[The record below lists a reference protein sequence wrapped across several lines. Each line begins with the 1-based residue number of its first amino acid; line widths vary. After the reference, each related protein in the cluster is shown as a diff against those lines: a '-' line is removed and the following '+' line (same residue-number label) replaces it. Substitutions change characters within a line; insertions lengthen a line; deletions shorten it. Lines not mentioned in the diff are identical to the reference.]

1 MILYKL
7 SLKYIKKSF
16 KDYAIYF
23 LTLILGVA
31 IFYIFNSMD
40 SQQAMLDI
48 SSSTREIIKLML
60 SLLAGVSVFV
70 SLILGFLIVYANN
83 FLIKRRKKE
92 FGVYMTLG
100 MGKGKISKILF
111 IETLIIGIISLIVG
125 LVIGIFVSQ
134 LMSVVVAKMFEADMT
149 EYKFVFSQAAMV
161 KTIIYFG
168 IMYLLVMIFNTVTI
182 SNYNLI
188 DLLTASKKNEKVKL
202 KNKKLSVLMFLV
214 SIMILALAYYKVTSD
229 ANILSGKQLL
239 MAIALGVVGTFLF
252 FWSLSGFLLKLI
264 QFNKKI
270 YLKDLNVFVLRQI
283 DSKIN
288 TTVFSMSIICL
299 MLFFT
304 ICILSSALALNKSMK
319 NDLTEVTPADISIIK
334 TMNLTEGTEEEITES
349 KMSIEDTLKKSSL
362 DFNESFSEY
371 VEFTEYT
378 APNVTLKTTLGKT
391 IDDVLKQFPSLL
403 VDENEGIVK
412 ISDYNKAAKI
422 LKQKE
427 LTLNENEY
435 IMLCN
440 YDNMKK
446 FRDKALETGVKININ
461 GKEYSPKYKEC
472 VEGFLDISN
481 SHLNFGIVLVPD
493 DAVEGLTMETNHF
506 TANYKG
512 TSDDEKQKVEDNIV
526 ALADDS
532 YLKSIED
539 AVELNAMTKISLYEA
554 SIGLGAIVTFIGLY
568 LGIIFLISGAAIL
581 ALKELSE
588 SSDNIQR
595 YEILRKIGTD
605 EKIINKALFK
615 QIGIF
620 FIMPLTLAIVHSIF
634 GIKFANTILASMAQ
648 TEGLLPSI
656 IMTAIFILVIYG
668 GYFVATYFQSKS
680 IIKKD

>member
-1 MILYKL
+1 MMLFKL
-7 SLKYIKKSF
+7 SLKNIKKSF

-48 SSSTREIIKLML
+48 SNSTREIIKLML
-60 SLLAGVSVFV
+60 TTLAGVSVFV

-92 FGVYMTLG
+92 FGIYMTLG

-111 IETLIIGIISLIVG
+111 IETLIIGIISLGIG
-125 LVIGIFVSQ
+125 LIIGIFASQ
-134 LMSVVVAKMFEADMT
+134 LMSVVVAKMFEANMT
-149 EYKFVFSQAAMV
+149 EYKFVFSQSAMI
-161 KTIIYFG
+161 KTIVYFG
-168 IMYLLVMIFNTVTI
+168 IMYLLVMIFNTI
-182 SNYNLI
+182 SISKYNLI
-188 DLLTASKKNEKVKL
+188 DLITASKKNEKVKI
-202 KNKKLSVLMFLV
+202 KNATISVVMFLI
-214 SIMILALAYYKVTSD
+214 SLGILAVAYYKATID
-229 ANILSGKQLL
+229 INKLSPNGFLT
-239 MAIALGVVGTFLF
+239 AIALGVVGTFLF

-264 QFNKKI
+264 QSNKKI
-270 YLKDLNVFVLRQI
+270 YLKDLNAFVLRQI
-283 DSKIN
+283 NSKIN

-319 NDLTEVTPADISIIK
+319 NDLTEVTPADISIVK
-334 TMNLTEGTEEEITES
+334 TMNLTEGTEEQITES

-403 VDENEGIVK
+403 VDKNEGIVK

-512 TSDDEKQKVEDNIV
+512 TTDKEKQKVEDNIV
-526 ALADDS
+526 ALDNDP
-532 YLKSIED
+532 YLKSIEG

-605 EKIINKALFK
+605 ENVINKALFR

-620 FIMPLTLAIVHSIF
+620 FMMPLVLAIIHSIF
-634 GIKFANTILASMAQ
+634 GIQVANTILSSMAA
-648 TEGLLPSI
+648 TSGMLPSI
-656 IMTAIFILVIYG
+656 IMTALFILVIYG
-668 GYFVATYFQSKS
+668 GYFLATYFGSKS
-680 IIKKD
+680 IIKKN

>member
-1 MILYKL
+1 MMLFKL
-7 SLKYIKKSF
+7 SLKNIKKSF

-48 SSSTREIIKLML
+48 SSSTKELIKFML
-60 SLLAGVSVFV
+60 TALAGVSVFV

-92 FGVYMTLG
+92 FGIYMTLG

-111 IETLIIGIISLIVG
+111 IETLIIGILS
-125 LVIGIFVSQ
+125 LVIGLIIGIFASQ

-149 EYKFVFSQAAMV
+149 GYKFVFSKAAMI

-168 IMYLLVMIFNTVTI
+168 IMYFLVMIFNTITI
-182 SNYNLI
+182 SKYNLI
-188 DLLTASKKNEKVKL
+188 DLITASRKNEKVKL
-202 KNKKLSVLMFLV
+202 KNPVVSVVMFLM
-214 SIMILALAYYKVTSD
+214 SLGILGFAYYRVTVD
-229 ANILSGKQLL
+229 VNELSQSGLI

-252 FWSLSGFLLKLI
+252 FWSLSGFLLKLV
-264 QFNKKI
+264 QSNKKI
-270 YLKDLNVFVLRQI
+270 YLKDLNAFVLRQI

-319 NDLTEVTPADISIIK
+319 SNLTEVTPADISIIK
-334 TMNLTEGTEEEITES
+334 TMNLTEGTEEQIKES
-349 KMSIEDTLKKSSL
+349 KLSIEDTLKKSSL
-362 DFNESFSEY
+362 DFNGSFNEY

-378 APNVTLKTTLGKT
+378 APDITLKTTLGQT
-391 IDDVLKQFPSLL
+391 IDDVLEQFPMLQ
-403 VDENEGIVK
+403 VDSNEGIVK

-422 LKQKE
+422 LKQEE

-435 IMLCN
+435 IMLCD
-440 YDNMKK
+440 YENMKK
-446 FRDKALETGVKININ
+446 FRDKALEIGTKININ

-472 VEGFLDISN
+472 VEGFLCISTGHTN
-481 SHLNFGIVLVPD
+481 IGVILVPD
-493 DAVEGLTMETNHF
+493 EAVEGLSAETNYF

-512 TSDDEKQKVEDNIV
+512 ATDKEKQKVEDNIA
-526 ALADDS
+526 ALENDS
-532 YLKSIED
+532 YLKSIEGAFD
-539 AVELNAMTKISLYEA
+539 FDAMTKTAIYEA
-554 SIGLGAIVTFIGLY
+554 SIGLGAIATFIGLY

-605 EKIINKALFK
+605 ERTINKALFR

-620 FIMPLTLAIVHSIF
+620 FMMPLALAIVHSIF
-634 GIKFANTILASMAQ
+634 GIQVANTILSSMAA
-648 TEGLLPSI
+648 TSGMLPSI
-656 IMTAIFILVIYG
+656 TMTALFILAIYG
-668 GYFVATYFQSKS
+668 GYFIATYFGSKS

>member
-1 MILYKL
+1 MMLFKL
-7 SLKYIKKSF
+7 SLKNIKKSF

-31 IFYIFNSMD
+31 IFYVFNSMD

-70 SLILGFLIVYANN
+70 SFILGFLIVYANN

-125 LVIGIFVSQ
+125 LIIGIFASQ

-149 EYKFVFSQAAMV
+149 GYKFVFSQAAMV

-214 SIMILALAYYKVTSD
+214 SIGILALAYYKVTSD

-264 QFNKKI
+264 QSNKKI
-270 YLKDLNVFVLRQI
+270 YLKDLNAFVLRQI

-288 TTVFSMSIICL
+288 TTVFSMTVICL

-304 ICILSSALALNKSMK
+304 ISILSSALSLNKSLRD
-319 NDLTEVTPADISIIK
+319 NLTEVTPADISITK
-334 TMNLTEGTEEEITES
+334 SMDLNEGTKENIENS
-349 KMSIEDTLKKSSL
+349 KVSIEDDLKKFSL
-362 DFNESFSEY
+362 DFNESFSNFCEI
-371 VEFTEYT
+371 TEYQN
-378 APNVTLKTTLGKT
+378 PNITLRTTLGETVKEA
-391 IDDVLKQFPSLL
+391 LNQLPSLL
-403 VDENEGIVK
+403 IYKSEGIVK
-412 ISDYNKAAKI
+412 ISDYNKIAKI
-422 LKQKE
+422 FKAKE
-427 LTLNENEY
+427 LTLKDNEY
-435 IMLCN
+435 IVLCD
-440 YDNMKK
+440 YDNMKV
-446 FRDKALETGVKININ
+446 FRDKALEKETKININ

-472 VEGFLDISN
+472 VKGFLDISSGHTN
-481 SHLNFGIVLVPD
+481 IGVILVPD
-493 DAVEGLTMETNHF
+493 EAVEGLLRKTNHF
-506 TANYKG
+506 TAIYKG
-512 TSDDEKQKVEDNIV
+512 NNDEEKQKIENKILALNLDDNN
-526 ALADDS
+526 
-532 YLKSIED
+532 
-539 AVELNAMTKISLYEA
+539 LNARSKISLYEA
-554 SIGLGAIVTFIGLY
+554 SVGLGAVVTFIGIY
-568 LGIIFLISGAAIL
+568 LGVIFLISSAAIL

-620 FIMPLTLAIVHSIF
+620 FIMPLMLAIVHSIF
-634 GIKFANTILASMAQ
+634 GIKFANIILEGISQ

-656 IMTAIFILVIYG
+656 IMTAIFILIIYG
-668 GYFVATYFQSKS
+668 GYFIATYFQSKS

>member
-1 MILYKL
+1 MMLLKL
-7 SLKYIKKSF
+7 SLKNIKKSF
-16 KDYAIYF
+16 NDYAIYF

-48 SSSTREIIKLML
+48 SNSTREIIKLML
-60 SLLAGVSVFV
+60 TTLAGVSVFV

-92 FGVYMTLG
+92 FGIYMTLG

-111 IETLIIGIISLIVG
+111 IETLIIGIISLGIG
-125 LVIGIFVSQ
+125 LIIGIFASQ
-134 LMSVVVAKMFEADMT
+134 LMSIVVAKMFEANMT
-149 EYKFVFSQAAMV
+149 EYKFVFSQSAMI
-161 KTIIYFG
+161 KTIVYFG
-168 IMYLLVMIFNTVTI
+168 IMYLLVMIFNTI
-182 SNYNLI
+182 SISKYNLI
-188 DLLTASKKNEKVKL
+188 DLITASKKNEKVKI
-202 KNKKLSVLMFLV
+202 KNATISVVMFLISLGILAFAYYRVTVDINKLSQ
-214 SIMILALAYYKVTSD
+214 
-229 ANILSGKQLL
+229 NELL
-239 MAIALGVVGTFLF
+239 TAIALGIVGTFLF
-252 FWSLSGFLLKLI
+252 FWSLSGFLLKLV
-264 QFNKKI
+264 QSNKKI
-270 YLKDLNVFVLRQI
+270 YLKDLNAFVLRQI
-283 DSKIN
+283 NSKIN

-319 NDLTEVTPADISIIK
+319 NDLTEVTPADISIVK
-334 TMNLTEGTEEEITES
+334 TMNLTEGTEEQITES

-371 VEFTEYT
+371 VEFTEYIE
-378 APNVTLKTTLGKT
+378 PNVTLKTTLGKT
-391 IDDVLKQFPSLL
+391 IDDVLKQFQMLRI
-403 VDENEGIVK
+403 DENEGIVK

-422 LKQKE
+422 LKQNE
-427 LTLNENEY
+427 LTLGENEY

-440 YDNMKK
+440 YDNIKK
-446 FRDKALETGVKININ
+446 FRDKALEIGTKININ
-461 GKEYSPKYKEC
+461 GKEYLPKYKEC
-472 VEGFLDISN
+472 VDGFLDISN
-481 SHLNFGIVLVPD
+481 SHTNFGVILVPD
-493 DAVEGLTMETNHF
+493 NAVEGLSMEINHF

-512 TSDDEKQKVEDNIV
+512 NTDEEKQKVEDNIV
-526 ALADDS
+526 ALDNDL
-532 YLKSIED
+532 YLKSIEG

-605 EKIINKALFK
+605 ENVINKALFR

-620 FIMPLTLAIVHSIF
+620 FMMPLVLAIIHSIF
-634 GIKFANTILASMAQ
+634 GIQVANTILSSMAA
-648 TEGLLPSI
+648 TSGMLPSI
-656 IMTAIFILVIYG
+656 IMTALFILVIYG
-668 GYFVATYFQSKS
+668 GYFLATYFGSKS
-680 IIKKD
+680 IIKKN

>member
-1 MILYKL
+1 MMLFKL
-7 SLKYIKKSF
+7 SLKNIKKSF

-31 IFYIFNSMD
+31 IFYVFNSMD

-70 SLILGFLIVYANN
+70 SFILGFLIVYANN

-125 LVIGIFVSQ
+125 LIIGIFASQ

-149 EYKFVFSQAAMV
+149 GYKFVFSQAAMV

-214 SIMILALAYYKVTSD
+214 SIMILALAYYKVTSY

-288 TTVFSMSIICL
+288 TTVFSMTVICL

-440 YDNMKK
+440 YDNMKV
-446 FRDKALETGVKININ
+446 FRDKALEKETKININ

-472 VEGFLDISN
+472 VKGFLDISSGHTN
-481 SHLNFGIVLVPD
+481 IGVILVPD
-493 DAVEGLTMETNHF
+493 EAVEGLLRKTNHF
-506 TANYKG
+506 TAIYKG
-512 TSDDEKQKVEDNIV
+512 NNDEEKQKIENKILALNLDDNN
-526 ALADDS
+526 
-532 YLKSIED
+532 
-539 AVELNAMTKISLYEA
+539 LNARSKISLYEA
-554 SIGLGAIVTFIGLY
+554 SVGLGAVVTFIGIY
-568 LGIIFLISGAAIL
+568 LGVIFLISSAAIL

-620 FIMPLTLAIVHSIF
+620 FIMLLMLAIVHSIF
-634 GIKFANTILASMAQ
+634 GIKFANIILEGISQ

-656 IMTAIFILVIYG
+656 IMTAIFILIIYG
-668 GYFVATYFQSKS
+668 GYFIATYFQSKS

>member
-1 MILYKL
+1 MMLFKL
-7 SLKYIKKSF
+7 SLKNIKKSF

-31 IFYIFNSMD
+31 IFYVFNSMD

-70 SLILGFLIVYANN
+70 SFILGFLIVYANN

-125 LVIGIFVSQ
+125 LIIGIFASQ

-149 EYKFVFSQAAMV
+149 GYKFVFSQAAMV

-214 SIMILALAYYKVTSD
+214 SIVILALAYYKVLSD
-229 ANILSGKQLL
+229 TNLLNEKQFL

-264 QFNKKI
+264 QSNKKI
-270 YLKDLNVFVLRQI
+270 YLKDLNAFVLRQI

-288 TTVFSMSIICL
+288 TTVFSMTVICL

-304 ICILSSALALNKSMK
+304 ISILSSALSLNKSLRD
-319 NDLTEVTPADISIIK
+319 NLTEVTPADISITK
-334 TMNLTEGTEEEITES
+334 SMDLNEGTKENIENS
-349 KMSIEDTLKKSSL
+349 KISIEEDLKKSSL
-362 DFNESFSEY
+362 DFNESFSDFSEI
-371 VEFTEYT
+371 TEYQ
-378 APNVTLKTTLGKT
+378 APNITLKTTLGET
-391 IDDVLKQFPSLL
+391 VNEVLSQFQMLQ
-403 VDENEGIVK
+403 VDAYEGIVK
-412 ISDYNKAAKI
+412 ISDYNKIAKI
-422 LKQKE
+422 LKEKE
-427 LTLNENEY
+427 LTLKDNEY
-435 IMLCN
+435 IVLCD
-440 YDNMKK
+440 YDNMKV
-446 FRDKALETGVKININ
+446 FRDKALEKGTKININ

-472 VEGFLDISN
+472 VKGFLDISSGHTN
-481 SHLNFGIVLVPD
+481 TGIILVPD
-493 DAVEGLTMETNHF
+493 EAIEGEEFLRKTNHF
-506 TANYKG
+506 TAIYKG
-512 TSDDEKQKVEDNIV
+512 NSDEEKQKVENKIL
-526 ALADDS
+526 ALNLDGYDS
-532 YLKSIED
+532 NSN
-539 AVELNAMTKISLYEA
+539 LNVRSKISIYDS
-554 SIGLGAIVTFIGLY
+554 SIGLGAIVTFIGIY
-568 LGIIFLISGAAIL
+568 LGVIFLISSAAIL

-620 FIMPLTLAIVHSIF
+620 FIMPLMLAIVHSIF
-634 GIKFANTILASMAQ
+634 GIKFANIILEGISQ

-656 IMTAIFILVIYG
+656 IMTAIFILIIYG
-668 GYFVATYFQSKS
+668 GYFIATYFQSKS

>member
-1 MILYKL
+1 MMLFKL
-7 SLKYIKKSF
+7 SLKNIKKSF

-31 IFYIFNSMD
+31 IFYVFNSMD

-70 SLILGFLIVYANN
+70 SFILGFLIVYANN

-125 LVIGIFVSQ
+125 LIIGIFASQ

-149 EYKFVFSQAAMV
+149 GYKFVFSQAAMV

-214 SIMILALAYYKVTSD
+214 SIGILALAYYKVTSD

-264 QFNKKI
+264 QSNKKI
-270 YLKDLNVFVLRQI
+270 YLKDLNAFVLRQI

-288 TTVFSMSIICL
+288 TTVFSMTVICL

-304 ICILSSALALNKSMK
+304 ISILSSALSLNKSLRD
-319 NDLTEVTPADISIIK
+319 NLTEVTPADISITK
-334 TMNLTEGTEEEITES
+334 SMDLNEGTKENIENS
-349 KMSIEDTLKKSSL
+349 KISIEEDLKKSSL
-362 DFNESFSEY
+362 DFNESFSDFSEI
-371 VEFTEYT
+371 TEYQ
-378 APNVTLKTTLGKT
+378 APNITLKTTLGET
-391 IDDVLKQFPSLL
+391 VNEVLSQFQMLQ
-403 VDENEGIVK
+403 VDSYEGIVK
-412 ISDYNKAAKI
+412 ISDYNKIAKI
-422 LKQKE
+422 LKEKE
-427 LTLNENEY
+427 LTLKDNEY
-435 IMLCN
+435 IVLCD
-440 YDNMKK
+440 YDNMKV
-446 FRDKALETGVKININ
+446 FRDKALEKETKININ

-472 VEGFLDISN
+472 VKGFLDISSGHTN
-481 SHLNFGIVLVPD
+481 IGVILVPD
-493 DAVEGLTMETNHF
+493 EAVEGLLRKTNHF
-506 TANYKG
+506 TAIYKG
-512 TSDDEKQKVEDNIV
+512 NNDEEKQK
-526 ALADDS
+526 
-532 YLKSIED
+532 IE
-539 AVELNAMTKISLYEA
+539 NK
-554 SIGLGAIVTFIGLY
+554 
-568 LGIIFLISGAAIL
+568 IL
-581 ALKELSE
+581 ALNLD
-588 SSDNIQR
+588 DNNLNARSKIAR
-595 YEILRKIGTD
+595 Y
-605 EKIINKALFK
+605 
-615 QIGIF
+615 
-620 FIMPLTLAIVHSIF
+620 
-634 GIKFANTILASMAQ
+634 
-648 TEGLLPSI
+648 
-656 IMTAIFILVIYG
+656 
-668 GYFVATYFQSKS
+668 
-680 IIKKD
+680 

>member
-1 MILYKL
+1 MMLFKL
-7 SLKYIKKSF
+7 SLKNIKKSF
-16 KDYAIYF
+16 NDYAIYF

-48 SSSTREIIKLML
+48 SNSTREIIKLML
-60 SLLAGVSVFV
+60 TTLAGVSVFV

-92 FGVYMTLG
+92 FGIYMTLG

-111 IETLIIGIISLIVG
+111 IETLIIGIISLGIG
-125 LVIGIFVSQ
+125 LIIGIFASQ
-134 LMSVVVAKMFEADMT
+134 LMSIVVAKMFEANMT
-149 EYKFVFSQAAMV
+149 EYKFVFSQSAMI
-161 KTIIYFG
+161 KTIVYFG
-168 IMYLLVMIFNTVTI
+168 IMYLLVMIFNTI
-182 SNYNLI
+182 SISKYNLI
-188 DLLTASKKNEKVKL
+188 DLITASKKNEKVKI
-202 KNKKLSVLMFLV
+202 KNATISVVMFLISLGILAFAYYRVTVDINKLSQ
-214 SIMILALAYYKVTSD
+214 
-229 ANILSGKQLL
+229 NELL
-239 MAIALGVVGTFLF
+239 TAIALGIVGTFLF
-252 FWSLSGFLLKLI
+252 FWSLSGFLLKLV
-264 QFNKKI
+264 QSNKKI
-270 YLKDLNVFVLRQI
+270 YLKDLNAFVLRQI
-283 DSKIN
+283 NSKIN

-319 NDLTEVTPADISIIK
+319 NDLTEVTPADISIVK
-334 TMNLTEGTEEEITES
+334 TMNLTEGTEEQITES

-371 VEFTEYT
+371 VEFTEYIE
-378 APNVTLKTTLGKT
+378 PNVTLKTTLGKT
-391 IDDVLKQFPSLL
+391 IDDVLKQFQMLRI
-403 VDENEGIVK
+403 DENEGIVK

-422 LKQKE
+422 LKQNE
-427 LTLNENEY
+427 LTLGENEY

-440 YDNMKK
+440 YDNIKK
-446 FRDKALETGVKININ
+446 FRDKALEIGTKININ
-461 GKEYSPKYKEC
+461 GKEYLPKYKEC
-472 VEGFLDISN
+472 VDGFLDISN
-481 SHLNFGIVLVPD
+481 SHTNFGVILVPD
-493 DAVEGLTMETNHF
+493 NAVEGLSMEINHF

-512 TSDDEKQKVEDNIV
+512 NTDEEKQKVEDNIV
-526 ALADDS
+526 ALDNDL
-532 YLKSIED
+532 YLKSIEG

-605 EKIINKALFK
+605 ENVINKALFR

-620 FIMPLTLAIVHSIF
+620 FMMPLVLAIIHSIF
-634 GIKFANTILASMAQ
+634 GIQVANTILSSMAA
-648 TEGLLPSI
+648 TSGMLPSI
-656 IMTAIFILVIYG
+656 IMTALFILVIYG
-668 GYFVATYFQSKS
+668 GYFLATYFGSKS
-680 IIKKD
+680 IIKKN

>member
-1 MILYKL
+1 MMLFKL
-7 SLKYIKKSF
+7 SLKNIKKSF

-31 IFYIFNSMD
+31 IFYVFNSMD

-70 SLILGFLIVYANN
+70 SFILGFLIVYANN

-125 LVIGIFVSQ
+125 LIIGIFASQ
-134 LMSVVVAKMFEADMT
+134 LMSVVVAKMFEADKT
-149 EYKFVFSQAAMV
+149 GYKFVFSQAAMV

-214 SIMILALAYYKVTSD
+214 SIMILALAYYKVTSY

-427 LTLNENEY
+427 LSLNENEY

-440 YDNMKK
+440 YDNMKV
-446 FRDKALETGVKININ
+446 FRDKALEKETKININ

-472 VEGFLDISN
+472 VKGFLDISSGHTN
-481 SHLNFGIVLVPD
+481 IGVILDPD
-493 DAVEGLTMETNHF
+493 EAVEGLLRKTNHF
-506 TANYKG
+506 TAIYKG
-512 TSDDEKQKVEDNIV
+512 NNDEEKQKIENKILALNLDDNN
-526 ALADDS
+526 
-532 YLKSIED
+532 
-539 AVELNAMTKISLYEA
+539 LNARSKISLYEA
-554 SIGLGAIVTFIGLY
+554 SVGLGAVVTFIGIY
-568 LGIIFLISGAAIL
+568 LGVIFLISSAAIL

-615 QIGIF
+615 QIVIF
-620 FIMPLTLAIVHSIF
+620 FIMPLMLAIVHSIF
-634 GIKFANTILASMAQ
+634 GIKFANIILEGISQ

-656 IMTAIFILVIYG
+656 IMTAIFILIIYG
-668 GYFVATYFQSKS
+668 GYFIATYFQSKS

>member
-1 MILYKL
+1 MMLFKL
-7 SLKYIKKSF
+7 SLKNIKKSF

-31 IFYIFNSMD
+31 IFYVFNSMD

-70 SLILGFLIVYANN
+70 SFILGFLIVYANN

-125 LVIGIFVSQ
+125 LIIGIFASQ

-149 EYKFVFSQAAMV
+149 GYKFVFSQAAMV

-202 KNKKLSVLMFLV
+202 KNKKLSVFMFLV
-214 SIMILALAYYKVTSD
+214 SIGILALAYYKVISD
-229 ANILSGKQLL
+229 TNLLNEKQFL

-264 QFNKKI
+264 QSNKKI
-270 YLKDLNVFVLRQI
+270 YLKDLNAFVLRQI

-288 TTVFSMSIICL
+288 TTVFSMTVICL

-304 ICILSSALALNKSMK
+304 ISILSSALSLNKSLRD
-319 NDLTEVTPADISIIK
+319 NLTEVTPADISITK
-334 TMNLTEGTEEEITES
+334 SMDLNEGTKENIENS
-349 KMSIEDTLKKSSL
+349 KISIEEDLKKSSL
-362 DFNESFSEY
+362 DFNESFSDFSEI
-371 VEFTEYT
+371 TEYQ
-378 APNVTLKTTLGKT
+378 APNITLKTTLGET
-391 IDDVLKQFPSLL
+391 VNEVLSQFQMLQ
-403 VDENEGIVK
+403 VDAYEGIVK
-412 ISDYNKAAKI
+412 ISDYNKIAKI
-422 LKQKE
+422 LKEKE
-427 LTLNENEY
+427 LTLKDNEY
-435 IMLCN
+435 IVLCD
-440 YDNMKK
+440 YDNMKV
-446 FRDKALETGVKININ
+446 FRDKALEKETKININ

-472 VEGFLDISN
+472 VKGFLDISSGHTN
-481 SHLNFGIVLVPD
+481 IGVILVPD
-493 DAVEGLTMETNHF
+493 EAVEGLLRKTNHF
-506 TANYKG
+506 TAIYKG
-512 TSDDEKQKVEDNIV
+512 NNDEEKQKIENKILALNLDDNN
-526 ALADDS
+526 
-532 YLKSIED
+532 
-539 AVELNAMTKISLYEA
+539 LNARSKISLYEA
-554 SIGLGAIVTFIGLY
+554 SVGLGAVVTFIGIY
-568 LGIIFLISGAAIL
+568 LGVIFLISSAAIL

-620 FIMPLTLAIVHSIF
+620 FIMPLMLAIVHSIF
-634 GIKFANTILASMAQ
+634 GIKFANIILEGISQ

-656 IMTAIFILVIYG
+656 IMTAIFILIIYG
-668 GYFVATYFQSKS
+668 GYFIATYFQSKS

>member
-1 MILYKL
+1 MMLFKL
-7 SLKYIKKSF
+7 SLKNIKKSF

-31 IFYIFNSMD
+31 IFYVFNSMD

-70 SLILGFLIVYANN
+70 SFILGFLIVYANN

-125 LVIGIFVSQ
+125 LIIGIFASQ

-149 EYKFVFSQAAMV
+149 GYKFVFSQAAMV

-214 SIMILALAYYKVTSD
+214 SIGILALAYYKVTSD

-264 QFNKKI
+264 QSNKKI
-270 YLKDLNVFVLRQI
+270 YLKDLNAFVLRQI

-288 TTVFSMSIICL
+288 TTVFSMTVICL

-304 ICILSSALALNKSMK
+304 ISILSSALSLNKSLRD
-319 NDLTEVTPADISIIK
+319 NLTEVTPADISITK
-334 TMNLTEGTEEEITES
+334 SMDLNEGTKENIENS
-349 KMSIEDTLKKSSL
+349 KVSIEDDLKKFSL
-362 DFNESFSEY
+362 DFNESFSNFCEI
-371 VEFTEYT
+371 TEYQN
-378 APNVTLKTTLGKT
+378 PNITLRTTLGETVKEA
-391 IDDVLKQFPSLL
+391 LNQLPSLL
-403 VDENEGIVK
+403 IYKSEGIVK
-412 ISDYNKAAKI
+412 ISDYNKIAKI
-422 LKQKE
+422 FKAKE
-427 LTLNENEY
+427 LTLKDNEY
-435 IMLCN
+435 IVLCD
-440 YDNMKK
+440 YDNMKV
-446 FRDKALETGVKININ
+446 FRDKALEKGTKININ

-472 VEGFLDISN
+472 VKGFLDISSGHTN
-481 SHLNFGIVLVPD
+481 TGIILVPD
-493 DAVEGLTMETNHF
+493 EAIEGEEFLRKTNHF
-506 TANYKG
+506 TAIYKG
-512 TSDDEKQKVEDNIV
+512 NSDEEKQKVENKIL
-526 ALADDS
+526 ALNLDGYDS
-532 YLKSIED
+532 NSN
-539 AVELNAMTKISLYEA
+539 LNVRSKISIYDS
-554 SIGLGAIVTFIGLY
+554 SIGLGAVVTFIGIY
-568 LGIIFLISGAAIL
+568 LGVIFLISSAAIL

-620 FIMPLTLAIVHSIF
+620 FIMPLMLAIVHSIF
-634 GIKFANTILASMAQ
+634 GIKFANIILEGISQ

-656 IMTAIFILVIYG
+656 IMTAIFILIIYG
-668 GYFVATYFQSKS
+668 GYFIATYFQSKS

>member
-1 MILYKL
+1 MMLFKL
-7 SLKYIKKSF
+7 SLKNIMKSF

-31 IFYIFNSMD
+31 IFYVFNSMD

-70 SLILGFLIVYANN
+70 SFILGFLIVYANN

-125 LVIGIFVSQ
+125 LIIGIFASQ

-149 EYKFVFSQAAMV
+149 GYKFVFSQAAMV

-214 SIMILALAYYKVTSD
+214 SIGILALAYYKVTSD

-264 QFNKKI
+264 QSNKKI
-270 YLKDLNVFVLRQI
+270 YLKDLNAFVLRQI

-288 TTVFSMSIICL
+288 TTVFSMTVICL

-304 ICILSSALALNKSMK
+304 ISILSSALSLNKSLRD
-319 NDLTEVTPADISIIK
+319 NLTEVTPADISITK
-334 TMNLTEGTEEEITES
+334 SMDLNEGTKENIENS
-349 KMSIEDTLKKSSL
+349 KISIEEDLKKSSL
-362 DFNESFSEY
+362 DFNESFSDFSEI
-371 VEFTEYT
+371 TEYQ
-378 APNVTLKTTLGKT
+378 APNITLKTTLGET
-391 IDDVLKQFPSLL
+391 VNEVLSQFQMLQ
-403 VDENEGIVK
+403 VDSYEGIVK
-412 ISDYNKAAKI
+412 ISDYNKIAKI
-422 LKQKE
+422 LKEKE
-427 LTLNENEY
+427 LTLKDNEY
-435 IMLCN
+435 IVLCD
-440 YDNMKK
+440 YDNMKV
-446 FRDKALETGVKININ
+446 FRDKALEKETKININ

-472 VEGFLDISN
+472 VKGFLDISSGHTN
-481 SHLNFGIVLVPD
+481 IGVILVPD
-493 DAVEGLTMETNHF
+493 EAVEGLLRKTNHF
-506 TANYKG
+506 TAIYKG
-512 TSDDEKQKVEDNIV
+512 NNDEEKQKIENKILALNLDDNN
-526 ALADDS
+526 
-532 YLKSIED
+532 
-539 AVELNAMTKISLYEA
+539 LNARSKISLYEA
-554 SIGLGAIVTFIGLY
+554 SVGLGAVVTFIGIY
-568 LGIIFLISGAAIL
+568 LGVIFLISSAAIL

-620 FIMPLTLAIVHSIF
+620 FIMPLMLAIVHSIF
-634 GIKFANTILASMAQ
+634 GIKFANIILEGISQ

-656 IMTAIFILVIYG
+656 IMTAIFILIIYG
-668 GYFVATYFQSKS
+668 GYFIATYFQSKS

>member
-1 MILYKL
+1 MMLFKL
-7 SLKYIKKSF
+7 SLKNIKKSF

-31 IFYIFNSMD
+31 IFYVFNSMD

-70 SLILGFLIVYANN
+70 SFILGFLIVYANN

-125 LVIGIFVSQ
+125 LIIGIFASQ

-149 EYKFVFSQAAMV
+149 GYKFVFSQAAMV

-214 SIMILALAYYKVTSD
+214 SIGILALAYYKVTSD

-264 QFNKKI
+264 QSNKKI
-270 YLKDLNVFVLRQI
+270 YLKDLNAFVLRQI

-288 TTVFSMSIICL
+288 TTVFSMTVICL

-304 ICILSSALALNKSMK
+304 ISILSSALSLNKSLRD
-319 NDLTEVTPADISIIK
+319 NLTEVTPADISITK
-334 TMNLTEGTEEEITES
+334 SMDLNEGTKENIENS
-349 KMSIEDTLKKSSL
+349 KISIEEDLKKSSL
-362 DFNESFSEY
+362 DFNESFSDFSEI
-371 VEFTEYT
+371 TEYQ
-378 APNVTLKTTLGKT
+378 APNITLKTTLGET
-391 IDDVLKQFPSLL
+391 VNEVLSQFQMLQ
-403 VDENEGIVK
+403 VDSYEGIVK
-412 ISDYNKAAKI
+412 ISDYNKIAKI
-422 LKQKE
+422 LKEKE
-427 LTLNENEY
+427 LTLKDNEY
-435 IMLCN
+435 IVLCD
-440 YDNMKK
+440 YDNMKV
-446 FRDKALETGVKININ
+446 FRDKALEKETKININ

-472 VEGFLDISN
+472 VKGFLDISSGHTN
-481 SHLNFGIVLVPD
+481 IGVILVPD
-493 DAVEGLTMETNHF
+493 EAVEGLLRKTNHF
-506 TANYKG
+506 TAIYKG
-512 TSDDEKQKVEDNIV
+512 NNDEEKQKIENKILALNLDDNN
-526 ALADDS
+526 
-532 YLKSIED
+532 
-539 AVELNAMTKISLYEA
+539 LNARSKISLYEA
-554 SIGLGAIVTFIGLY
+554 SVGLGAVVTFIGIY
-568 LGIIFLISGAAIL
+568 LGVIFLISSAAIL

-620 FIMPLTLAIVHSIF
+620 FIMPLMLAIVHSIF
-634 GIKFANTILASMAQ
+634 GIKFANIILEGISQ
-648 TEGLLPSI
+648 TEEIGR
-656 IMTAIFILVIYG
+656 AHV
-668 GYFVATYFQSKS
+668 
-680 IIKKD
+680 

>member
-1 MILYKL
+1 MMLFKL
-7 SLKYIKKSF
+7 SLKNIKKSF

-31 IFYIFNSMD
+31 IFYVFNSMD

-70 SLILGFLIVYANN
+70 SFILGFLIVYANN

-125 LVIGIFVSQ
+125 LIIGIFASQ

-149 EYKFVFSQAAMV
+149 GYKFVFSQAAMV

-202 KNKKLSVLMFLV
+202 KNKKLSVFMFLV
-214 SIMILALAYYKVTSD
+214 SIGILALAYYKVISD
-229 ANILSGKQLL
+229 TNLLNEKQFL

-264 QFNKKI
+264 QSNKKI
-270 YLKDLNVFVLRQI
+270 YLKDLNAFVLRQI

-288 TTVFSMSIICL
+288 TTVFSMTVICL

-304 ICILSSALALNKSMK
+304 ISILSSALSLNKSLRD
-319 NDLTEVTPADISIIK
+319 NLTEVTPADISITK
-334 TMNLTEGTEEEITES
+334 FMDLNEGTKENIENS
-349 KMSIEDTLKKSSL
+349 KISIEEDLKKSSL
-362 DFNESFSEY
+362 DFNESFSDFSEI
-371 VEFTEYT
+371 TEYQ
-378 APNVTLKTTLGKT
+378 APNITLKTTLGET
-391 IDDVLKQFPSLL
+391 VNEVLSQFQMLQ
-403 VDENEGIVK
+403 VDAYEGIVK
-412 ISDYNKAAKI
+412 ISDYNKIAKI
-422 LKQKE
+422 LKEKE
-427 LTLNENEY
+427 LTLKDNEY
-435 IMLCN
+435 IVLCD
-440 YDNMKK
+440 YDNMKV
-446 FRDKALETGVKININ
+446 FRDKALEKETKININ

-472 VEGFLDISN
+472 VKGFLDISSGHTN
-481 SHLNFGIVLVPD
+481 IGVILVPD
-493 DAVEGLTMETNHF
+493 EAVEGLLRKTNHF
-506 TANYKG
+506 TAIYKG
-512 TSDDEKQKVEDNIV
+512 NNDEEKQKIENKILALNLDDNN
-526 ALADDS
+526 
-532 YLKSIED
+532 
-539 AVELNAMTKISLYEA
+539 LNARSKISLYEA
-554 SIGLGAIVTFIGLY
+554 SVGLGAVVTFIGIY
-568 LGIIFLISGAAIL
+568 LGVIFLISSAAIL

-620 FIMPLTLAIVHSIF
+620 FIMPLMLAIVHSIF
-634 GIKFANTILASMAQ
+634 GIKFANIILEGISQ

-656 IMTAIFILVIYG
+656 IMTAIFILIIYG
-668 GYFVATYFQSKS
+668 GYFIATYFQSKS

>member
-1 MILYKL
+1 MMLFKL
-7 SLKYIKKSF
+7 SLKNIKKSF

-48 SSSTREIIKLML
+48 SNSTREIIKLML
-60 SLLAGVSVFV
+60 TTLAGVSVFV

-92 FGVYMTLG
+92 FGIYMTLG

-111 IETLIIGIISLIVG
+111 IETLIIGIISLGIG
-125 LVIGIFVSQ
+125 LIIGIFASQ
-134 LMSVVVAKMFEADMT
+134 LMSVVVAKMFEANMT
-149 EYKFVFSQAAMV
+149 EYKFVFSQSAMI
-161 KTIIYFG
+161 KTIVYFG
-168 IMYLLVMIFNTVTI
+168 IMYLLVMIFNTI
-182 SNYNLI
+182 SISKYNLI
-188 DLLTASKKNEKVKL
+188 DLITASKKNEKVKI
-202 KNKKLSVLMFLV
+202 KNTTISVIMFLI
-214 SIMILALAYYKVTSD
+214 SLGILAVAYYKATID
-229 ANILSGKQLL
+229 INKLSPNGFLT
-239 MAIALGVVGTFLF
+239 AIALGVVGTFLF
-252 FWSLSGFLLKLI
+252 FWSLSGFLLKLV
-264 QFNKKI
+264 QSNKKI
-270 YLKDLNVFVLRQI
+270 YLKDLNAFVLRQI
-283 DSKIN
+283 NSKIN

-319 NDLTEVTPADISIIK
+319 NDLTEVTPADISIVK
-334 TMNLTEGTEEEITES
+334 TMNLTEGTEEQITES

-371 VEFTEYT
+371 VEFTEYIE
-378 APNVTLKTTLGKT
+378 PNVTLKTTLGKT
-391 IDDVLKQFPSLL
+391 IDDVLKQFQMLRI
-403 VDENEGIVK
+403 DENEGIVK

-422 LKQKE
+422 LKQNE
-427 LTLNENEY
+427 LTLGENEY

-440 YDNMKK
+440 YDNIKK
-446 FRDKALETGVKININ
+446 FRDKALEIGTKININ
-461 GKEYSPKYKEC
+461 GKEYLPKYKEC
-472 VEGFLDISN
+472 VDGFLDISN
-481 SHLNFGIVLVPD
+481 SHTNFGVILVPD
-493 DAVEGLTMETNHF
+493 NAVEGLSMEINHF

-512 TSDDEKQKVEDNIV
+512 NTDEEKQKVEDNIV
-526 ALADDS
+526 VLDNDP
-532 YLKSIED
+532 YLKSIEGE
-539 AVELNAMTKISLYEA
+539 VELNAMTKISLYEA

-605 EKIINKALFK
+605 ENVINKALFR

-620 FIMPLTLAIVHSIF
+620 FMMPLILAIIHSIF
-634 GIKFANTILASMAQ
+634 GIQVANTILSSMAA
-648 TEGLLPSI
+648 TSGMLPSI
-656 IMTAIFILVIYG
+656 IMTALFILVIYG
-668 GYFVATYFQSKS
+668 GYFLATYFGSKS
-680 IIKKD
+680 IIKKN

>member
-1 MILYKL
+1 MMLFKL
-7 SLKYIKKSF
+7 SLKNIKKSF
-16 KDYAIYF
+16 KDYAINF

-31 IFYIFNSMD
+31 IFYVFNSMD

-70 SLILGFLIVYANN
+70 SFILGFLIVYANN

-125 LVIGIFVSQ
+125 LIIGIFASQ

-149 EYKFVFSQAAMV
+149 GYKFVFSQAAMV

-202 KNKKLSVLMFLV
+202 KNKKLSVFMFLV
-214 SIMILALAYYKVTSD
+214 SIGILALAYYKVTSD

-264 QFNKKI
+264 QSNKKI
-270 YLKDLNVFVLRQI
+270 YLKDLNAFVLRQI

-288 TTVFSMSIICL
+288 TTVFSMTVICL

-304 ICILSSALALNKSMK
+304 ISILSSALSLNKSLRD
-319 NDLTEVTPADISIIK
+319 NLTEVTPADISITK
-334 TMNLTEGTEEEITES
+334 FMDLNEGTKENIENS
-349 KMSIEDTLKKSSL
+349 KISIEEDLKKSSL
-362 DFNESFSEY
+362 DFNESFSDFSEI
-371 VEFTEYT
+371 TEYQ
-378 APNVTLKTTLGKT
+378 APNITLKTTLGET
-391 IDDVLKQFPSLL
+391 VNEALSQFQMLQ
-403 VDENEGIVK
+403 VDAYEGIVK
-412 ISDYNKAAKI
+412 ISDYNKIAKI
-422 LKQKE
+422 LKEKE
-427 LTLNENEY
+427 LTLKDNEY
-435 IMLCN
+435 IVLCD
-440 YDNMKK
+440 YDNMKV
-446 FRDKALETGVKININ
+446 FRDKALEKETKININ

-472 VEGFLDISN
+472 VKGFLDISSGHTN
-481 SHLNFGIVLVPD
+481 IGVILVPD
-493 DAVEGLTMETNHF
+493 EAVEGLLRKTNHF
-506 TANYKG
+506 TAIYKG
-512 TSDDEKQKVEDNIV
+512 NNDEEKQKIENKILALNLDDNN
-526 ALADDS
+526 
-532 YLKSIED
+532 
-539 AVELNAMTKISLYEA
+539 LNARSKISLYEA
-554 SIGLGAIVTFIGLY
+554 SVGLGAVVTFIGIY
-568 LGIIFLISGAAIL
+568 LGVIFLISSAAIL

-620 FIMPLTLAIVHSIF
+620 FIMPLMLAIVHSIF
-634 GIKFANTILASMAQ
+634 GIKFANIILEGISQ

-656 IMTAIFILVIYG
+656 IMTAIFILIIYG
-668 GYFVATYFQSKS
+668 GYFIATYFQSKS

>member
-1 MILYKL
+1 MMLFKL
-7 SLKYIKKSF
+7 SLKNIKKSF

-31 IFYIFNSMD
+31 IFYVFNSMD

-70 SLILGFLIVYANN
+70 SFILGFLIVYANN

-125 LVIGIFVSQ
+125 LMIGIFASQ

-149 EYKFVFSQAAMV
+149 GYKFVFSQAAMV

-202 KNKKLSVLMFLV
+202 KNKKLSVFMFLV
-214 SIMILALAYYKVTSD
+214 SIGILALAYYKVISD
-229 ANILSGKQLL
+229 TNLLNEKQFL

-264 QFNKKI
+264 QSNKKI
-270 YLKDLNVFVLRQI
+270 YLKDLNAFVLRQI

-288 TTVFSMSIICL
+288 TTVFSMTVICL

-304 ICILSSALALNKSMK
+304 ISILSSALSLNKSLRD
-319 NDLTEVTPADISIIK
+319 NLTEVTPADISITK
-334 TMNLTEGTEEEITES
+334 SMDLNEGTKENIENS
-349 KMSIEDTLKKSSL
+349 KVSIEDDLKKFSL
-362 DFNESFSEY
+362 DFNESFSDFSEI
-371 VEFTEYT
+371 TEYQN
-378 APNVTLKTTLGKT
+378 PNITLRTTLGETVKEA
-391 IDDVLKQFPSLL
+391 LNQLPSLL
-403 VDENEGIVK
+403 IYKSEGIVK
-412 ISDYNKAAKI
+412 ISDYNKIAKI
-422 LKQKE
+422 FKAKE
-427 LTLNENEY
+427 LTLKDNEY
-435 IMLCN
+435 IVLCD
-440 YDNMKK
+440 YDNMKV
-446 FRDKALETGVKININ
+446 FRDKALEKETKININ

-472 VEGFLDISN
+472 VKGFLDISSGHTN
-481 SHLNFGIVLVPD
+481 TGIILVPD
-493 DAVEGLTMETNHF
+493 EAIEGEEFLRKTNHF
-506 TANYKG
+506 TAIYKG
-512 TSDDEKQKVEDNIV
+512 NSDEEKQKVEN
-526 ALADDS
+526 
-532 YLKSIED
+532 
-539 AVELNAMTKISLYEA
+539 KISALNLDGYDSNSNLNVESKISIYES
-554 SIGLGAIVTFIGLY
+554 SIGLGAVVTFIGIY
-568 LGIIFLISGAAIL
+568 LGVIFLISSAAIL

-620 FIMPLTLAIVHSIF
+620 FIMPLMLAIVHSIF
-634 GIKFANTILASMAQ
+634 GIKFANIILEGISQ

-656 IMTAIFILVIYG
+656 IMTAIFILIIYG
-668 GYFVATYFQSKS
+668 GYFIATYFQSKS

>member
-1 MILYKL
+1 MMLFKL
-7 SLKYIKKSF
+7 SLKNIKKSF

-31 IFYIFNSMD
+31 IFYVFNSMD

-48 SSSTREIIKLML
+48 SSSTRGIIKLML

-70 SLILGFLIVYANN
+70 SFILGFLIVYANN

-125 LVIGIFVSQ
+125 LIIGIFASQ

-149 EYKFVFSQAAMV
+149 GYKFVFSQAAMV

-214 SIMILALAYYKVTSD
+214 SIGILALAYYKVTSD

-264 QFNKKI
+264 QSNKKI
-270 YLKDLNVFVLRQI
+270 YLKDLNAFVLRQI

-288 TTVFSMSIICL
+288 TTVFSMTVICL

-304 ICILSSALALNKSMK
+304 ISILSSALSLNKSLRD
-319 NDLTEVTPADISIIK
+319 NLTEVTPADISITK
-334 TMNLTEGTEEEITES
+334 SMDLNEGTKENIENS
-349 KMSIEDTLKKSSL
+349 KISIEEDLKKSSL
-362 DFNESFSEY
+362 DFNESFSDFSEI
-371 VEFTEYT
+371 TEYQ
-378 APNVTLKTTLGKT
+378 APNITLKTTLGET
-391 IDDVLKQFPSLL
+391 VNEVLSQFQMLQ
-403 VDENEGIVK
+403 VDSYEGIVK
-412 ISDYNKAAKI
+412 ISDYNKIAKI
-422 LKQKE
+422 LKEKE
-427 LTLNENEY
+427 LTLKDNEY
-435 IMLCN
+435 IVLCD
-440 YDNMKK
+440 YDNMKV
-446 FRDKALETGVKININ
+446 FRDKALEKETKININ

-472 VEGFLDISN
+472 VKGFLDISSGHTN
-481 SHLNFGIVLVPD
+481 IGVILVPD
-493 DAVEGLTMETNHF
+493 EAVEGLLRKTNHF
-506 TANYKG
+506 TAIYKG
-512 TSDDEKQKVEDNIV
+512 NNDEEKQKIENKILALNLDDNN
-526 ALADDS
+526 
-532 YLKSIED
+532 
-539 AVELNAMTKISLYEA
+539 LNARSKISLYEA
-554 SIGLGAIVTFIGLY
+554 SVGLGAVVTFIGIY
-568 LGIIFLISGAAIL
+568 LGVIFLISSAAIL

-620 FIMPLTLAIVHSIF
+620 FIMPLMLAIVHSIF
-634 GIKFANTILASMAQ
+634 GIKFANIILEGISQ

-656 IMTAIFILVIYG
+656 IMTAIFILIIYG
-668 GYFVATYFQSKS
+668 GYFIATYFQSKS

>member
-1 MILYKL
+1 MMLFKL
-7 SLKYIKKSF
+7 SLKNIKKSF

-31 IFYIFNSMD
+31 IFYVFNSMD

-70 SLILGFLIVYANN
+70 SFILGFLIVYANN

-125 LVIGIFVSQ
+125 LIIGIFASQ

-149 EYKFVFSQAAMV
+149 GYKFVFSQAAMV

-214 SIMILALAYYKVTSD
+214 SIGILALAYYKVTSD

-264 QFNKKI
+264 QSNKKI
-270 YLKDLNVFVLRQI
+270 YLKDLNAFVLRQI

-288 TTVFSMSIICL
+288 TTVFSMTVICL

-304 ICILSSALALNKSMK
+304 ISILSSALSLNKSLRD
-319 NDLTEVTPADISIIK
+319 NLTEVTPADISITK
-334 TMNLTEGTEEEITES
+334 FMDLNEGTKENRENS
-349 KMSIEDTLKKSSL
+349 KISIEEDLKKSSL
-362 DFNESFSEY
+362 DFNESFSDFSEI
-371 VEFTEYT
+371 TEYQ
-378 APNVTLKTTLGKT
+378 APNITLKTTLGET
-391 IDDVLKQFPSLL
+391 VNEALSQFQMLQ
-403 VDENEGIVK
+403 VDAYEGIVK
-412 ISDYNKAAKI
+412 ISDYNKVAKI
-422 LKQKE
+422 FKAKE
-427 LTLNENEY
+427 LTLKDNEY
-435 IMLCN
+435 IVLCD
-440 YDNMKK
+440 YDNMKV
-446 FRDKALETGVKININ
+446 FRDKALEKGTKININ

-472 VEGFLDISN
+472 VKGFLDISSGHTN
-481 SHLNFGIVLVPD
+481 TGIILVPD
-493 DAVEGLTMETNHF
+493 EAIEGEEFLRKTNHF
-506 TANYKG
+506 TAIYKG
-512 TSDDEKQKVEDNIV
+512 NSDEEKQKVENKIL
-526 ALADDS
+526 ALNLDGYDS
-532 YLKSIED
+532 NSN
-539 AVELNAMTKISLYEA
+539 LNVRSKISIYDS
-554 SIGLGAIVTFIGLY
+554 SIGLGAVVTFIGIY
-568 LGIIFLISGAAIL
+568 LGVIFLISSAAIL

-620 FIMPLTLAIVHSIF
+620 FIMPLMLAIVHSIF
-634 GIKFANTILASMAQ
+634 GIKFANIILEGISQ

-656 IMTAIFILVIYG
+656 IMTAIFILIIYG
-668 GYFVATYFQSKS
+668 GYFIATYFQSKS

>member
-1 MILYKL
+1 MMLFKL
-7 SLKYIKKSF
+7 SLKNIKKSF

-31 IFYIFNSMD
+31 IFYVFNSMD

-70 SLILGFLIVYANN
+70 SFILGFLIVYANN

-125 LVIGIFVSQ
+125 LIIGIFASQ

-149 EYKFVFSQAAMV
+149 GYKFVFSQAAMV

-188 DLLTASKKNEKVKL
+188 DLLIASKKNEKVKL

-214 SIMILALAYYKVTSD
+214 SIGILALAYYKVTSD

-264 QFNKKI
+264 QSNKKI
-270 YLKDLNVFVLRQI
+270 YLKDLNAFVLRQI

-288 TTVFSMSIICL
+288 TTVFSMTVICL

-304 ICILSSALALNKSMK
+304 ISILSSALSLNKSLRD
-319 NDLTEVTPADISIIK
+319 NLTEVTPADISITK
-334 TMNLTEGTEEEITES
+334 SMDLNEGTKENIENS
-349 KMSIEDTLKKSSL
+349 KISIEEDLKKSSL
-362 DFNESFSEY
+362 DFNESFSDFSEI
-371 VEFTEYT
+371 TEYQ
-378 APNVTLKTTLGKT
+378 APNITLKTTLGET
-391 IDDVLKQFPSLL
+391 VNEVLSQFQMLQ
-403 VDENEGIVK
+403 VDSYEGIVK
-412 ISDYNKAAKI
+412 ISDYNKIAKI
-422 LKQKE
+422 LKEKE
-427 LTLNENEY
+427 LTLKDNEY
-435 IMLCN
+435 IVLCD
-440 YDNMKK
+440 YDNMKV
-446 FRDKALETGVKININ
+446 FRDKALEKETKININ

-472 VEGFLDISN
+472 VKGFLDISSGHTN
-481 SHLNFGIVLVPD
+481 IGVILVPD
-493 DAVEGLTMETNHF
+493 EAVEGLLRKTNHF
-506 TANYKG
+506 TAIYKG
-512 TSDDEKQKVEDNIV
+512 NNDEEKQKIENKILALNLDDNN
-526 ALADDS
+526 
-532 YLKSIED
+532 
-539 AVELNAMTKISLYEA
+539 LNARSKISLYEA
-554 SIGLGAIVTFIGLY
+554 SVGLGAVVTFIGIY
-568 LGIIFLISGAAIL
+568 LGVIFLISSAAIL

-620 FIMPLTLAIVHSIF
+620 FIMPLMLAIVHSIF
-634 GIKFANTILASMAQ
+634 GIKFANIILEGISQ

-656 IMTAIFILVIYG
+656 IMTAIFILIIYG
-668 GYFVATYFQSKS
+668 GYFIATYFQSKS

>member
-1 MILYKL
+1 MMLFKL
-7 SLKYIKKSF
+7 SLKNIKKSF

-48 SSSTREIIKLML
+48 SNSTREIIKLML
-60 SLLAGVSVFV
+60 TTLAGVSVFV

-92 FGVYMTLG
+92 FGIYMTLG

-111 IETLIIGIISLIVG
+111 IETLIIGIISLGIG
-125 LVIGIFVSQ
+125 LIIGIFASQ

-149 EYKFVFSQAAMV
+149 EYKFIFSQSAMI
-161 KTIIYFG
+161 KTIVYFG
-168 IMYLLVMIFNTVTI
+168 IMYLLVMIFNTI
-182 SNYNLI
+182 SISKYNLI
-188 DLLTASKKNEKVKL
+188 DLITASKKNEKVKI
-202 KNKKLSVLMFLV
+202 KNATVSVFMFLISLGILAFAYYRVTVDINKLSQ
-214 SIMILALAYYKVTSD
+214 
-229 ANILSGKQLL
+229 NELL
-239 MAIALGVVGTFLF
+239 TAIALGVVGTFLF
-252 FWSLSGFLLKLI
+252 FWSLSGFLLKLV
-264 QFNKKI
+264 QSNKKI
-270 YLKDLNVFVLRQI
+270 YLKDLNAFVLRQI
-283 DSKIN
+283 NSKIN

-319 NDLTEVTPADISIIK
+319 NDLTEVTPADISITK
-334 TMNLTEGTEEEITES
+334 TMNLTEGTEEQITES

-371 VEFTEYT
+371 VEFTEYIE
-378 APNVTLKTTLGKT
+378 PNVTLKTTLGKT
-391 IDDVLKQFPSLL
+391 IDDVLKQFPNLMIDS
-403 VDENEGIVK
+403 NEGIVK

-422 LKQKE
+422 LKQEE

-440 YDNMKK
+440 YENIKK
-446 FRDKALETGVKININ
+446 FRDKALEIGTKININ

-472 VEGFLDISN
+472 VDGFLDISN
-481 SHLNFGIVLVPD
+481 SHTNFGVILVPD
-493 DAVEGLTMETNHF
+493 NAVEGLSMEKNHF

-512 TSDDEKQKVEDNIV
+512 NTDEEKQKVEDNIV
-526 ALADDS
+526 ALDNDP
-532 YLKSIED
+532 YLKSIEGE
-539 AVELNAMTKISLYEA
+539 VELNAMTKISLYEA

-605 EKIINKALFK
+605 ENVINKALFR

-620 FIMPLTLAIVHSIF
+620 FMMPLVLAIIHSIF
-634 GIKFANTILASMAQ
+634 GIQVANTILSSMAA
-648 TEGLLPSI
+648 TSGMLPSI
-656 IMTAIFILVIYG
+656 IMTALFILVIYG
-668 GYFVATYFQSKS
+668 GYFLATYFGSKS
-680 IIKKD
+680 IIKKN

>member
-1 MILYKL
+1 MMLFKL
-7 SLKYIKKSF
+7 SLKNIKKSF

-31 IFYIFNSMD
+31 IFYVFNSMD

-70 SLILGFLIVYANN
+70 SFILGFLIVYANN

-125 LVIGIFVSQ
+125 LIIGIFASQ

-149 EYKFVFSQAAMV
+149 GYKFVFSQAAMV

-202 KNKKLSVLMFLV
+202 KNKKLSVFMFLV
-214 SIMILALAYYKVTSD
+214 SIGILALAYYKVTSD

-264 QFNKKI
+264 QSNKKI
-270 YLKDLNVFVLRQI
+270 YLKDLNAFVLRQI

-288 TTVFSMSIICL
+288 TTVFSMTVICL

-304 ICILSSALALNKSMK
+304 ISILSSALSLNKSLRD
-319 NDLTEVTPADISIIK
+319 NLTEVTPADISITK
-334 TMNLTEGTEEEITES
+334 FMDLNEGTKENIENS
-349 KMSIEDTLKKSSL
+349 KISIEEDLKKSSL
-362 DFNESFSEY
+362 DFNESFSDFSEI
-371 VEFTEYT
+371 TEYQ
-378 APNVTLKTTLGKT
+378 APNITLKTTLGET
-391 IDDVLKQFPSLL
+391 VNEALSQFQMLQ
-403 VDENEGIVK
+403 VDAYEGIVK
-412 ISDYNKAAKI
+412 ISDYNKIAKI
-422 LKQKE
+422 LKEKE
-427 LTLNENEY
+427 LTLKDNEY
-435 IMLCN
+435 IVLCD
-440 YDNMKK
+440 YDNMKV
-446 FRDKALETGVKININ
+446 FRDKALEKETKININ

-472 VEGFLDISN
+472 VKGFLDISSGHTN
-481 SHLNFGIVLVPD
+481 IGVILVPD
-493 DAVEGLTMETNHF
+493 EAVEGLLRKTNHF
-506 TANYKG
+506 TAIYKG
-512 TSDDEKQKVEDNIV
+512 NNDEEKQKIENKILALNLDDNN
-526 ALADDS
+526 
-532 YLKSIED
+532 
-539 AVELNAMTKISLYEA
+539 LNARSKISLYEA
-554 SIGLGAIVTFIGLY
+554 SVGLGAVVTFIGIY
-568 LGIIFLISGAAIL
+568 LGVIFLISSAAIL

-620 FIMPLTLAIVHSIF
+620 FIMPLMLAIVHSIF
-634 GIKFANTILASMAQ
+634 GIKFANIILEGISQ

-656 IMTAIFILVIYG
+656 IMTAIFILIIYG
-668 GYFVATYFQSKS
+668 GYFIATYFQSKS

>member
-1 MILYKL
+1 MMLFKL
-7 SLKYIKKSF
+7 SLKNIKKSF

-31 IFYIFNSMD
+31 IFYVFNSMD

-48 SSSTREIIKLML
+48 SSSTRGIIKLML

-70 SLILGFLIVYANN
+70 SFILGFLIVYANN

-125 LVIGIFVSQ
+125 LIIGIFASQ

-149 EYKFVFSQAAMV
+149 GYKFVFSQAAMV

-214 SIMILALAYYKVTSD
+214 SIMILALAYYKVTSY

-288 TTVFSMSIICL
+288 TTVFSMTVICL

-440 YDNMKK
+440 YDNMKV
-446 FRDKALETGVKININ
+446 FRDKALEKETKININ

-472 VEGFLDISN
+472 VKGFLDISSGHTN
-481 SHLNFGIVLVPD
+481 IGVILVPD
-493 DAVEGLTMETNHF
+493 EAVEGLLRKTNHF
-506 TANYKG
+506 TAIYKG
-512 TSDDEKQKVEDNIV
+512 NNDEEKQKIENKILALNLDDNN
-526 ALADDS
+526 
-532 YLKSIED
+532 
-539 AVELNAMTKISLYEA
+539 LNARSKISLYEA
-554 SIGLGAIVTFIGLY
+554 SVGLGAVVTFIGIY
-568 LGIIFLISGAAIL
+568 LGVIFLISSAAIL

-620 FIMPLTLAIVHSIF
+620 FIMPLMLAIVHSIF
-634 GIKFANTILASMAQ
+634 GIKFANIILEGISQ

-656 IMTAIFILVIYG
+656 IMTAIFILIIYG
-668 GYFVATYFQSKS
+668 GYFIATYFQSKS

>member
-1 MILYKL
+1 
-7 SLKYIKKSF
+7 
-16 KDYAIYF
+16 
-23 LTLILGVA
+23 
-31 IFYIFNSMD
+31 
-40 SQQAMLDI
+40 
-48 SSSTREIIKLML
+48 
-60 SLLAGVSVFV
+60 
-70 SLILGFLIVYANN
+70 
-83 FLIKRRKKE
+83 
-92 FGVYMTLG
+92 MTLG

-125 LVIGIFVSQ
+125 LIIGIFASQ

-149 EYKFVFSQAAMV
+149 GYKFVFSQAAMV

-214 SIMILALAYYKVTSD
+214 SIGILALAYYKVTSD

-264 QFNKKI
+264 QSNKKI
-270 YLKDLNVFVLRQI
+270 YLKDLNAFVLRQI

-288 TTVFSMSIICL
+288 TTVFSMTVICL

-304 ICILSSALALNKSMK
+304 ISILSSALSLNKSLRD
-319 NDLTEVTPADISIIK
+319 NLTEVTPADISITK
-334 TMNLTEGTEEEITES
+334 SMDLNEGTKENIENS
-349 KMSIEDTLKKSSL
+349 KISIEEDLKKSSL
-362 DFNESFSEY
+362 DFNESFSDFSEI
-371 VEFTEYT
+371 TEYQ
-378 APNVTLKTTLGKT
+378 APNITLKTTLGET
-391 IDDVLKQFPSLL
+391 VNEVLSQFQMLQ
-403 VDENEGIVK
+403 VDSYEGIVK
-412 ISDYNKAAKI
+412 ISDYNKIAKI
-422 LKQKE
+422 LKEKE
-427 LTLNENEY
+427 LTLKDNEY
-435 IMLCN
+435 IVLCD
-440 YDNMKK
+440 YDNMKV
-446 FRDKALETGVKININ
+446 FRDKALEKETKININ

-472 VEGFLDISN
+472 VKGFLDISSGHTN
-481 SHLNFGIVLVPD
+481 IGVILVPD
-493 DAVEGLTMETNHF
+493 EAVEGLLRKTNHF
-506 TANYKG
+506 TAIYKG
-512 TSDDEKQKVEDNIV
+512 NNDEEKQKIENKILALNLDDNN
-526 ALADDS
+526 
-532 YLKSIED
+532 
-539 AVELNAMTKISLYEA
+539 LNARSKISLYEA
-554 SIGLGAIVTFIGLY
+554 SVGLGAVVTFIGIY
-568 LGIIFLISGAAIL
+568 LGVIFLISSAAIL

-620 FIMPLTLAIVHSIF
+620 FIMPLMLAIVHSIF
-634 GIKFANTILASMAQ
+634 GIKFANIILEGISQ

-656 IMTAIFILVIYG
+656 IMTAIFILIIYG
-668 GYFVATYFQSKS
+668 GYFIATYFQSKS

>member
-1 MILYKL
+1 MMLFKL
-7 SLKYIKKSF
+7 SLKNIKKSF

-48 SSSTREIIKLML
+48 SNSTREIIKLML
-60 SLLAGVSVFV
+60 TTLAGVSVFV

-92 FGVYMTLG
+92 FGIYMTLG

-111 IETLIIGIISLIVG
+111 IETLIIGIISLGIG
-125 LVIGIFVSQ
+125 LIIGIFASQ
-134 LMSVVVAKMFEADMT
+134 LMSVVVAKMFEANMT
-149 EYKFVFSQAAMV
+149 EYKFVFSQSAMI
-161 KTIIYFG
+161 KTIVYFG
-168 IMYLLVMIFNTVTI
+168 IMYLLVMIFNTI
-182 SNYNLI
+182 SISKYNLI
-188 DLLTASKKNEKVKL
+188 DLITASKKNEKVKI
-202 KNKKLSVLMFLV
+202 KNATISVVMFLISLGILAFAYYRVTVDINKLSQ
-214 SIMILALAYYKVTSD
+214 
-229 ANILSGKQLL
+229 NELL
-239 MAIALGVVGTFLF
+239 TAIALGIVGTFLF
-252 FWSLSGFLLKLI
+252 FWSLSGFLLKLV
-264 QFNKKI
+264 QSNKKI
-270 YLKDLNVFVLRQI
+270 YLKDLNAFVLRQI
-283 DSKIN
+283 NSKIN

-319 NDLTEVTPADISIIK
+319 NDLTEVTPADISIVK
-334 TMNLTEGTEEEITES
+334 TMNLTEGTEEQITES

-371 VEFTEYT
+371 VEFTEYIE
-378 APNVTLKTTLGKT
+378 PNVTLKTTLGKT
-391 IDDVLKQFPSLL
+391 IDDVLKQFQMLRI
-403 VDENEGIVK
+403 DENEGIVK

-422 LKQKE
+422 LKQNE
-427 LTLNENEY
+427 LTLGENEY

-440 YDNMKK
+440 YDNIKK
-446 FRDKALETGVKININ
+446 FRDKALEIGTKININ
-461 GKEYSPKYKEC
+461 GKEYLPKYKEC

-481 SHLNFGIVLVPD
+481 SHTNFGVILVPD
-493 DAVEGLTMETNHF
+493 DAVEGLLIEINHF

-512 TSDDEKQKVEDNIV
+512 NTDEEKQKVEDNIV
-526 ALADDS
+526 VLDNDP
-532 YLKSIED
+532 YLKSIEGE
-539 AVELNAMTKISLYEA
+539 VELNAMTKISLYEA

-605 EKIINKALFK
+605 ENVINKALFR

-620 FIMPLTLAIVHSIF
+620 FMMPLILAIIHSIF
-634 GIKFANTILASMAQ
+634 GIQVANTILSSMAA
-648 TEGLLPSI
+648 TSGMLPSI
-656 IMTAIFILVIYG
+656 IMTALFILVIYG
-668 GYFVATYFQSKS
+668 GYFLATYFGSKS
-680 IIKKD
+680 IIKKN

>member
-1 MILYKL
+1 MMLFKL
-7 SLKYIKKSF
+7 SLKNIKKSF

-31 IFYIFNSMD
+31 IFYVFNSMD

-70 SLILGFLIVYANN
+70 SFILGFLIVYANN

-125 LVIGIFVSQ
+125 LIIGIFASQ

-149 EYKFVFSQAAMV
+149 GYKFVFSQAAMV

-214 SIMILALAYYKVTSD
+214 SIGILALAYYKVTSD

-264 QFNKKI
+264 QSNKKI
-270 YLKDLNVFVLRQI
+270 YLKDLNAFVLRQI

-288 TTVFSMSIICL
+288 TTVFSMTVICL

-304 ICILSSALALNKSMK
+304 ISILSSALSLNKSLRD
-319 NDLTEVTPADISIIK
+319 NLTEVTPADISITK
-334 TMNLTEGTEEEITES
+334 FMDLNEGTKENRENS
-349 KMSIEDTLKKSSL
+349 KISIEEDLKKSSL
-362 DFNESFSEY
+362 DFNESFSDFSEI
-371 VEFTEYT
+371 TEYQ
-378 APNVTLKTTLGKT
+378 APNITLKTTLGET
-391 IDDVLKQFPSLL
+391 VNEALSQFQMLQ
-403 VDENEGIVK
+403 VDAYEGIVK
-412 ISDYNKAAKI
+412 ISDYNKVAKI
-422 LKQKE
+422 LKEKE
-427 LTLNENEY
+427 LTLKDNEY
-435 IMLCN
+435 IVLCD
-440 YDNMKK
+440 YDNMKV
-446 FRDKALETGVKININ
+446 FRDKALEKETKININ
-461 GKEYSPKYKEC
+461 GKEYFPKYKEC
-472 VEGFLDISN
+472 VKGFLDISSGHTN
-481 SHLNFGIVLVPD
+481 IGVILVPD
-493 DAVEGLTMETNHF
+493 EAVEGLLRKTNHF
-506 TANYKG
+506 TAIYKG
-512 TSDDEKQKVEDNIV
+512 NNDEEKQKIENKILALNLDDNN
-526 ALADDS
+526 
-532 YLKSIED
+532 
-539 AVELNAMTKISLYEA
+539 LNARSKISLYEA
-554 SIGLGAIVTFIGLY
+554 SVGLGAVVTFIGIY
-568 LGIIFLISGAAIL
+568 LGVIFLISSAAIL

-620 FIMPLTLAIVHSIF
+620 FIIPLILAIVHSIF
-634 GIKFANTILASMAQ
+634 GIKFANIILEGISQ
-648 TEGLLPSI
+648 TVGLLPSI
-656 IMTAIFILVIYG
+656 IMTAIFILIVYG
-668 GYFVATYFQSKS
+668 AYFMATYFQSKS

>member
-1 MILYKL
+1 MMLFKL
-7 SLKYIKKSF
+7 SLKNIKKSF

-31 IFYIFNSMD
+31 IFYVFNSMD

-70 SLILGFLIVYANN
+70 SFILGFLIVYANN

-125 LVIGIFVSQ
+125 LIIGIFASQ

-149 EYKFVFSQAAMV
+149 GYKFVFSQAAMV

-214 SIMILALAYYKVTSD
+214 SIMILALAYYKVTSY

-440 YDNMKK
+440 YDNMKV
-446 FRDKALETGVKININ
+446 FRDKALEKETKININ

-472 VEGFLDISN
+472 VKGFLDISSGHTN
-481 SHLNFGIVLVPD
+481 IGVILVPD
-493 DAVEGLTMETNHF
+493 EAVEGLLRKTNHF
-506 TANYKG
+506 TAIYKG
-512 TSDDEKQKVEDNIV
+512 NNDEEKQKIENKILALNLDDNN
-526 ALADDS
+526 
-532 YLKSIED
+532 
-539 AVELNAMTKISLYEA
+539 LNARSKISLYEA
-554 SIGLGAIVTFIGLY
+554 SVGLGAVVTFIGIY
-568 LGIIFLISGAAIL
+568 LGVIFLISSAAIL

-620 FIMPLTLAIVHSIF
+620 FIMPLMLAIVHSIF
-634 GIKFANTILASMAQ
+634 GIKFANIILEGISQ

-656 IMTAIFILVIYG
+656 IMTAIFILIVYG
-668 GYFVATYFQSKS
+668 AYFMATYFQSKS

>member
-1 MILYKL
+1 MMLFKL
-7 SLKYIKKSF
+7 SLKNIKKSF

-31 IFYIFNSMD
+31 IFYVFNSMD

-70 SLILGFLIVYANN
+70 SFILGFLIVYANN

-125 LVIGIFVSQ
+125 LIIGIFASQ

-149 EYKFVFSQAAMV
+149 GYKFVFSQAAMV

-182 SNYNLI
+182 SNYKLI

-202 KNKKLSVLMFLV
+202 KNKKLSVFMFLV
-214 SIMILALAYYKVTSD
+214 SIGILALAYYKVMSD
-229 ANILSGKQLL
+229 TNLLNEKQFL

-264 QFNKKI
+264 QSNKKI
-270 YLKDLNVFVLRQI
+270 YLKDLNAFVLRQI

-288 TTVFSMSIICL
+288 TTVFSMTVICL

-304 ICILSSALALNKSMK
+304 ISILSSALSLNKSLRD
-319 NDLTEVTPADISIIK
+319 NLTEVTPADISITK
-334 TMNLTEGTEEEITES
+334 SMDLNEGTKENIENS
-349 KMSIEDTLKKSSL
+349 KISIEEDLKKSSL
-362 DFNESFSEY
+362 DFNESFSDFSEI
-371 VEFTEYT
+371 TEYQ
-378 APNVTLKTTLGKT
+378 APNITLKTTLGET
-391 IDDVLKQFPSLL
+391 VNEVLSQFQMLQ
-403 VDENEGIVK
+403 VDAYEGIVK
-412 ISDYNKAAKI
+412 ISDYNKIAKI
-422 LKQKE
+422 LKEKE
-427 LTLNENEY
+427 LTLKDNEY
-435 IMLCN
+435 IVLCD
-440 YDNMKK
+440 YDNMKV
-446 FRDKALETGVKININ
+446 FRDKALEKETKININ

-472 VEGFLDISN
+472 VKGFLDISSGHTN
-481 SHLNFGIVLVPD
+481 IGVILVPD
-493 DAVEGLTMETNHF
+493 EAVEGLLRKTNHF
-506 TANYKG
+506 TAIYKG
-512 TSDDEKQKVEDNIV
+512 NNDEEKQKIENKILALNLDDNN
-526 ALADDS
+526 
-532 YLKSIED
+532 
-539 AVELNAMTKISLYEA
+539 LNARSKISLYEA
-554 SIGLGAIVTFIGLY
+554 SVGLGAVVTFIGIY
-568 LGIIFLISGAAIL
+568 LGVIFLISSAAIL

-620 FIMPLTLAIVHSIF
+620 FIMPLMLAIVHSIF
-634 GIKFANTILASMAQ
+634 GIKFANIILEGISQ

-656 IMTAIFILVIYG
+656 IMTAIFILIIYG
-668 GYFVATYFQSKS
+668 GYFIATYFQSKS

>member
-1 MILYKL
+1 MLFKL
-7 SLKYIKKSF
+7 SLKNIKKSF

-31 IFYIFNSMD
+31 IFYVFNSMD

-70 SLILGFLIVYANN
+70 SFILGFLIVYANN

-125 LVIGIFVSQ
+125 LIIGIFASQ

-149 EYKFVFSQAAMV
+149 GYKFVFSQAAMV

-214 SIMILALAYYKVTSD
+214 SIGILALAYYKVTSD

-264 QFNKKI
+264 QSNKKI
-270 YLKDLNVFVLRQI
+270 YLKDLNAFVLRQI

-288 TTVFSMSIICL
+288 TTVFSMTVICL

-304 ICILSSALALNKSMK
+304 ISILSSALSLNKSLRD
-319 NDLTEVTPADISIIK
+319 NLTEVTPADISITK
-334 TMNLTEGTEEEITES
+334 SMDLNEGTKENIENS
-349 KMSIEDTLKKSSL
+349 KISIEEDLKKSSL
-362 DFNESFSEY
+362 DFNESFSDFSEI
-371 VEFTEYT
+371 TEYQ
-378 APNVTLKTTLGKT
+378 APNITLKTTLGET
-391 IDDVLKQFPSLL
+391 VNEVLSQFQMLQ
-403 VDENEGIVK
+403 VDSYEGIVK
-412 ISDYNKAAKI
+412 ISDYNKIAKI
-422 LKQKE
+422 LKEKE
-427 LTLNENEY
+427 LTLKDNEY
-435 IMLCN
+435 IVLCD
-440 YDNMKK
+440 YDNMKV
-446 FRDKALETGVKININ
+446 FRDKALEKETKININ

-472 VEGFLDISN
+472 VKGFLDISSGHTN
-481 SHLNFGIVLVPD
+481 IGVILVPD
-493 DAVEGLTMETNHF
+493 EAVEGLLRKTNHF
-506 TANYKG
+506 TAIYKG
-512 TSDDEKQKVEDNIV
+512 NNDEEKQKIENKILALNLDDNN
-526 ALADDS
+526 
-532 YLKSIED
+532 
-539 AVELNAMTKISLYEA
+539 LNARSKISLYEA
-554 SIGLGAIVTFIGLY
+554 SVGLGAVVTFIGIY
-568 LGIIFLISGAAIL
+568 LGVIFLISSAAIL

-620 FIMPLTLAIVHSIF
+620 FIMPLMLAIVHSIF
-634 GIKFANTILASMAQ
+634 GIKFANIILEGISQ

-656 IMTAIFILVIYG
+656 IMTAIFILIIYG
-668 GYFVATYFQSKS
+668 GYFIATYFQSKS

>member
-1 MILYKL
+1 MMLFKL
-7 SLKYIKKSF
+7 SLKNIKKSF

-31 IFYIFNSMD
+31 IFYVFNSMD

-70 SLILGFLIVYANN
+70 SFILGFLIVYANN

-125 LVIGIFVSQ
+125 LIIGIFASQ

-149 EYKFVFSQAAMV
+149 GYKFVFSQAAMV

-188 DLLTASKKNEKVKL
+188 DLLTASKKNEK
-202 KNKKLSVLMFLV
+202 LSVLMFLV
-214 SIMILALAYYKVTSD
+214 SIGILALAYYKVTSD

-264 QFNKKI
+264 QSNKKI
-270 YLKDLNVFVLRQI
+270 YLKDLNAFVLRQI

-288 TTVFSMSIICL
+288 TTVFSMTVICL

-304 ICILSSALALNKSMK
+304 ISILSSALSLNKSLRD
-319 NDLTEVTPADISIIK
+319 NLTEVTPADISITK
-334 TMNLTEGTEEEITES
+334 SMDLNEGTKENIENS
-349 KMSIEDTLKKSSL
+349 KISIEEDLKKSSL
-362 DFNESFSEY
+362 DFNESFSDFSEI
-371 VEFTEYT
+371 TEYQ
-378 APNVTLKTTLGKT
+378 APNITLKTTLGET
-391 IDDVLKQFPSLL
+391 VNEVLSQFQMLQ
-403 VDENEGIVK
+403 VDSYEGIVK
-412 ISDYNKAAKI
+412 ISDYNKIAKI
-422 LKQKE
+422 LKEKE
-427 LTLNENEY
+427 LTLKDNEY
-435 IMLCN
+435 IVLCD
-440 YDNMKK
+440 YDNMKV
-446 FRDKALETGVKININ
+446 FRDKALEKETKININ

-472 VEGFLDISN
+472 VKGFLDISSGHTN
-481 SHLNFGIVLVPD
+481 IGVILVPD
-493 DAVEGLTMETNHF
+493 EAVEGLLRKTNHF
-506 TANYKG
+506 TAIYKG
-512 TSDDEKQKVEDNIV
+512 NNDEEKQKIENKILALNLDDNN
-526 ALADDS
+526 
-532 YLKSIED
+532 
-539 AVELNAMTKISLYEA
+539 LNARSKISLYEA
-554 SIGLGAIVTFIGLY
+554 SVGLGAVVTFIGIY
-568 LGIIFLISGAAIL
+568 LGVIFLISSAAIL

-620 FIMPLTLAIVHSIF
+620 FIMPLMLAIVHSIF
-634 GIKFANTILASMAQ
+634 GIKFANIILEGISQ

-656 IMTAIFILVIYG
+656 IMTAIFILIIYG
-668 GYFVATYFQSKS
+668 GYFIATYFQSKS